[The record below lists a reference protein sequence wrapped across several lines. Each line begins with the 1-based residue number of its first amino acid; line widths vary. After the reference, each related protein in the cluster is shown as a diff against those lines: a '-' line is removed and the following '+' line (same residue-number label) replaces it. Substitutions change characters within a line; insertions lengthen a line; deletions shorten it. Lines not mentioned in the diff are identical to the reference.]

1 MRLVLGF
8 VVALTAVTSALA
20 QPGRG
25 EVVIR
30 GCLADQRLEQDLGIG
45 HQGLLMTALAPS
57 RQTFDSPQWL
67 EENQRFSLIGN
78 PRLLNELARYAGE
91 EIEVTGQLNP
101 PNPIQGVRDPSR
113 IEPPRLGFPG
123 IGQQG
128 PQRQQLATGR
138 LPVAYDELEVSDY
151 KSLGP
156 SCRR

>member
-30 GCLADQRLEQDLGIG
+30 GCLADQRLE

-101 PNPIQGVRDPSR
+101 PNPIQGVRDPIL